1 MTRTHPTRAL
11 RFLRLGLALGAAL
24 LALPGAAQAQS
35 GNYPRQPIRLVVP
48 YPPGG
53 GADSLA
59 RLVAAKVGENLGQTI
74 IIDNRPGANTS
85 LATEIVARQPADGYT
100 LLYVASSF
108 AINPSLYKL
117 NYSAEKNFTPVAFV
131 ARVPLIV
138 LANNA
143 YPVRTVHDMIAAA
156 KAKPGAI
163 TFASYGAGSPAHL
176 AGELFEQM
184 TNTAMLHVPYKGS
197 SPALTDLMAGQVN
210 LAFSSIEPALQLL
223 RAEKVRPIAVTTAKR
238 IQALP
243 DVPTIAEAGVPG
255 FEAIGWNGIVAPA
268 GTPRDIVK
276 QLNTAVNAA
285 LQSADLKEKF
295 GTQGVEIDPKTPE
308 AFGAMIRSETAKWAA
323 VVKKADVKLD

>member
-1 MTRTHPTRAL
+1 MKRMHLNRAL
-11 RFLRLGLALGAAL
+11 GLLRAGLAIGAAL
-24 LALPGAAQAQS
+24 LALPGAASAQ
-35 GNYPRQPIRLVVP
+35 GGGYPRQPIRLVVP

-117 NYSAEKNFTPVAFV
+117 NYSTEKNFTPVAFV

-143 YPVRTVHDMIAAA
+143 YPVRNVRDMIAAA
-156 KAKPGAI
+156 KAKPGAV

-243 DVPTIAEAGVPG
+243 DVPTIAESGVTG

-276 QLNTAVNAA
+276 QLNAAVNTA
-285 LQSADLKEKF
+285 LQSPDLKEKF

-308 AFGAMIRSETAKWAA
+308 AFGAMIRSESAKWAA